1 MNRRVKGL
9 LQSIGIKPPIRL
21 YLNQFMT
28 AYHMAAAGL
37 GATFLTDTLIRM
49 ATPNDSLNYYM
60 LDHPLMERE
69 IFIAAPRKKYR
80 PKALQAFW
88 NSVASFTDWSRE

>member
-1 MNRRVKGL
+1 
-9 LQSIGIKPPIRL
+9 
-21 YLNQFMT
+21 MT

-49 ATPNDSLNYYM
+49 AAPNDSLNYY
-60 LDHPLMERE
+60 LINHPLMERE
-69 IFIAAPRKKYR
+69 IFIAAPQKKYR

-88 NSVASFTDWSRE
+88 DSVANIYVNDVNTCQ